1 MAVPYSAPGAVGDG
15 VVKVTLFAIV
25 FKTISHLVDI
35 VTDALAGASYLNKP
49 VNTSAT
55 DVLSREFDLV
65 RPCVPTSPDF
75 DLAEG
80 RKHFV
85 KLEEKQ
91 C

>member
-1 MAVPYSAPGAVGDG
+1 MAVPYSSGGVG

-49 VNTSAT
+49 VNTTEAK
-55 DVLSREFDLV
+55 DVFSREFVLV

-80 RKHFV
+80 NS
-85 KLEEKQ
+85 L
-91 C
+91 